1 MKGLAT
7 HPMMGRRREGELNVV
22 TVGRVVRGHVDFEV
36 IIILIITENKKQAH
50 TRTESKKEREGD
62 RVRGPKGIFWVF
74 NYKLLRIEMK
84 YVPSTS
90 SHSVPPPL
98 THFLTVL
105 AFKWLKMY
113 LENWKML
120 SSLLLLHFAIFAT

>member
-36 IIILIITENKKQAH
+36 IIILIITENKKQPH

-74 NYKLLRIEMK
+74 NCKLLRIEMK

-90 SHSVPPPL
+90 SHSVPP
-98 THFLTVL
+98 
-105 AFKWLKMY
+105 
-113 LENWKML
+113 L
-120 SSLLLLHFAIFAT
+120 SHTSLQF